1 MKLIPPKAYLP
12 LCSPS
17 SRINNQ
23 HSSTA
28 MPSRASTLN
37 LQVLLHPTATD
48 FLNATEHILEKHGLT
63 SNIILPF
70 AIKARKNERLPT
82 SNARGTAYW
91 SAPPAALPS
100 QMPKQF
106 WMTQWTVRGAGS
118 VPTLDFVLAIT
129 EGQLGAYPVFFWS
142 PHQSIEMSSAFLF
155 PRIQAIVARLCRTI
169 PAERVFSIFGQEP
182 VVNAFTNVWTQATGK
197 IPEPEAFYA
206 AKFSYCSRKHLQPP
220 PQLPAGHELRLAT
233 IADLD
238 QCAQLCKEFAD
249 DSVFFPLSL
258 EGGRQE
264 AKSMIDAKHLWVYAT
279 PQGIA
284 TVVASTRRTPNAVA
298 SINKVYTPPDFRGK
312 GCAQRLVAH
321 VTRALLDGTDCAT
334 AHEAVVLYVSH
345 GNPAARVYNR
355 VGFQGLD
362 DGLPL
367 PPLVENWLETG
378 FQATHRGHW

>member
-1 MKLIPPKAYLP
+1 
-12 LCSPS
+12 
-17 SRINNQ
+17 
-23 HSSTA
+23 
-28 MPSRASTLN
+28 MPSRAATLN
-37 LQVLLHPTATD
+37 LQVLLHSTATD
-48 FLNATEHILEKHGLT
+48 FLDATEHILEKHGLT

-70 AIKARKNERLPT
+70 AIKVRKSERLPV
-82 SNARGTAYW
+82 SSARGTAYW
-91 SAPPAALPS
+91 SAPQAALTS
-100 QMPKQF
+100 QVPQQF
-106 WMTQWTVRGAGS
+106 WMTQWTVRGASS
-118 VPTLDFVLAIT
+118 VPSLDFVLALT

-142 PHQSIEMSSAFLF
+142 PHQSVEMSSAFLF
-155 PRIQAIVARLCRTI
+155 PRIQAIAARLSRAI

-182 VVNAFTNVWTQATGK
+182 VVNAFTNVWTQVTGK

-206 AKFSYCSRKHLQPP
+206 AKFSYCTRKHIQPAS
-220 PQLPAGHELRLAT
+220 QLPPGHELRLAT
-233 IADLD
+233 ITDLD

-249 DSVFFPLSL
+249 DSVYFPLSL
-258 EGGRQE
+258 EEGRQE

-284 TVVASTRRTPNAVA
+284 TIVASTRRTPNAVA

-321 VTRALLDGTDCAT
+321 VTRALLDGTDCVT

-362 DGLPL
+362 DNLPL

-378 FQATHRGHW
+378 FQATRRGHW